1 MSNIKNEVFFLGF
14 CVEIYKAEKNI
25 SGQDAFNYLYRTG
38 AANFIEECYEGLH
51 MTSHL
56 YVIDSIDEYIKN
68 NYTDAVIQG
77 GEAIGKA

>member
-1 MSNIKNEVFFLGF
+1 MTDLKGEIWFLAS
-14 CVEIYKAEKNI
+14 CVEFYKDEKRMT
-25 SGQDAFNYLYRTG
+25 GQEAFNYLRKTT
-38 AANFIEECYEGLH
+38 AIDFIIECWEGLH